1 MVEVDSQV
9 RLEEC
14 EVAIIGAGIA
24 GMNALFVA
32 CQYVS
37 PEQRI
42 ILVDSRSRV
51 GGMWV
56 DTYPYVRLH
65 QPHEFFTAGNIGWEL
80 GAQRS
85 HLATKGEVLDQFEHC
100 MRVLQGKA
108 RIDTFFGYTAE
119 TETEADGVVSVPLTG
134 VEHADDR
141 VEVRAKRLIV
151 ATGYNIGPKEP
162 LELSSRRVR
171 SVSPNDFDMLGDEM
185 RSGTDPVWV
194 IGGGKTGLDTAHA
207 LASEF
212 PDREVHLVAGSGTV
226 FINRDVAFPPRFA
239 GRWFGGTRGTWF
251 LTEVARLFDGS
262 NTEELM
268 KEFAN
273 SGAIGVVDNPR
284 HHVFG
289 VISEPE
295 VALLHDKLR
304 GIHTDHLVDAV
315 DRGDD
320 VELVFRSGQ
329 RTTVPA
335 GSWIVNCTGYLGHT
349 PGPYRPYTSA
359 SGAVVRVIPQSATFY
374 LTSFAG
380 YFLTHLAFLDKLTGT
395 PLYEIDMNELNK
407 ESPDILPWAMYTQV
421 AYNLGLIADAVPM
434 SVLNDCGLSFDRW
447 FPKPRQMFGAMRFLA
462 GRKRARPHQEQVLD
476 AVRERY
482 GVRCGPLEPASI

>member
-1 MVEVDSQV
+1 MAEVDSPV
-9 RLEEC
+9 RVEEC

-32 CQYVS
+32 CQYVK

-65 QPHEFFTAGNIGWEL
+65 QPYEFFTAGNIPWEL
-80 GAQRS
+80 DVERS
-85 HLATKGEVLDQFEHC
+85 HLASKGEVLDQFEHC
-100 MRVLQGKA
+100 MRVLSQKA
-108 RIDTFFGYTAE
+108 RIDTFFGYTAGEE
-119 TETEADGVVSVPLTG
+119 TESDGVVTVPLIG
-134 VEHADDR
+134 VDNPDDR

-162 LELSSRRVR
+162 LDLSSKRVR
-171 SVSPNDFDMLGDEM
+171 SVSPNDFDMVGEQM
-185 RSGTDPVWV
+185 RAGTDAVWV
-194 IGGGKTGLDTAHA
+194 IGGGKSGLDTAHS
-207 LASEF
+207 LVSEF

-226 FINRDVAFPPRFA
+226 FINRDVAFPRGFS
-239 GRWFGGTRGTWF
+239 GRWFSGTRATAF
-251 LTEVARLFDGS
+251 LTEVARLFDGT
-262 NTEELM
+262 NPERLM
-268 KEFAN
+268 EEFAN
-273 SGAIGVVDNPR
+273 NGAIGVVENPR

-295 VALLHDKLR
+295 VALVRDKLR

-320 VELVFRSGQ
+320 VELLFRSGQ
-329 RTTVPA
+329 STTIPA
-335 GSWIVNCTGYLGHT
+335 GSWIVNCTSYLGQT

-380 YFLTHLAFLDKLTGT
+380 YFLTHLAFLEKLTET

-407 ESPDILPWAMYTQV
+407 ESPEILPWAMYTQV
-421 AYNLGLIADAVPM
+421 VYNLGLIADAVPV
-434 SVLNDCGLSFDRW
+434 SVLNDCGLSFDGW
-447 FPKPRQMFGAMRFLA
+447 FPKPRQMVGAMRFLA
-462 GRKRARPHQEQVLD
+462 GRKRARPHQEQVLA

-482 GVRCGPLEPASI
+482 GVRCGPLEPARV